1 LRELADELGFWQMTM
16 DCQTGD
22 VVGAERG
29 WIGDPQPPVEWRD
42 SHYSR
47 TLQKLTEE
55 IQADQEAKN
64 VELRGIDCSHIPPLR
79 IAARYAAGRPGAR
92 RRGETSRATEKDSAL
107 DAVKTR
113 KQNRR

>member
-1 LRELADELGFWQMTM
+1 LRELADELGFWQVTM

-47 TLQKLTEE
+47 VLQKLTEE
-55 IQADQEAKN
+55 IQAEQGAKN
-64 VELRGIDCSHIPPLR
+64 AELHEIDHSHIPPLG
-79 IAARYAAGRPGAR
+79 IAARYATGRP
-92 RRGETSRATEKDSAL
+92 RAST
-107 DAVKTR
+107 
-113 KQNRR
+113 